1 MSPCVSKCVSNLA
14 AYTFFARC
22 HSADTCGTNGLPL
35 TPNSISIFGLAQ
47 FLKSINHPNLCDFIE
62 IIRGKHERTI
72 IVSEYVGEPLTERL
86 PVSYNTSLQ
95 IFKQIVAGLD
105 HIHKQGFVH
114 HNLEPENILVDSE
127 NRVKL
132 FNYGLFYITNSGS
145 YVSFPIGNVRY
156 MSPERLLGGKNNIK
170 SDVWSVGIIMVELI
184 FQVTLWGNL
193 KIAQIVRKVLS
204 LCNTKNVLEKIAREH
219 KFYDKYQE
227 LDETLIG
234 LLESCLAISVKERVL
249 PEEILK
255 CAIFE
260 DIPGYREREKSS
272 NLLLRCPLKQIYY
285 LWQLA
290 GGDVQSELKKEGLI
304 RTEAP
309 ILLMPS
315 VILLNGRICGSP
327 RSQSHLFDN
336 RIVHLS
342 LANLTER
349 LSKINKLAYYPLIH
363 TDTSHLSFYK
373 QIKDKEEY
381 LPLVIREKDTE
392 YQFHR
397 VVLFKRLLMG
407 YPFTRD
413 LIVQEAQKDIP
424 PFLRGE
430 VWACL
435 LGVLDNTG
443 CYEKIDKVTP
453 TSTDRQI
460 EVDIPRCHQYDELL
474 SSPVGHRKLKRL
486 LKAWVTSHQLLYVY
500 WQGLDS
506 LTAPFLYLNFNNEE
520 KAFLSLYRFIPKY
533 LHWFFLKD
541 NSAVIKEYLS
551 KFSQLTTFHEPQ
563 LAKHL
568 ATINFIPELFAIP
581 WFLTMFSH
589 VFPLHKIIHL
599 WDKLML
605 GDHSYPLF
613 IGISVLKQLKNTLLS
628 SGFNECILLFSD
640 LPDIVMETCVIDS
653 QKLYTSTPKSLAYR
667 KHVLHEQE
675 PSQFDIQ
682 DIELE
687 DLKREMCPRI
697 STNDLVELHLS
708 SPDRLTV
715 IDLRNSTDF
724 RRAHLANSLNIPFT
738 SVLLGDTRLS
748 ALGIPNLE
756 TMLNNRVVVIVS
768 LVHEN
773 AILFSNF
780 LVDCGVSGVCILHR
794 GFNVL
799 HSFCPN
805 VLETSQ

>member
-1 MSPCVSKCVSNLA
+1 MSPCVSKCGSNLA
-14 AYTFFARC
+14 AYTFFARS

-47 FLKSINHPNLCDFIE
+47 FLKTINHPNLCEFVD

-72 IVSEYVGEPLTERL
+72 IVSECVGEPLSQRL
-86 PVSYNTSLQ
+86 PLSAEVSLQ
-95 IFKQIVAGLD
+95 IFHQVAAGLD
-105 HIHKQGFVH
+105 HIHQQGLVH
-114 HNLEPENILVDSE
+114 HNVEPENILLDGAH
-127 NRVKL
+127 RVKL

-156 MSPERLLGGKNNIK
+156 MSPERLLGGRNNIK
-170 SDVWSVGIIMVELI
+170 SDVWSLGIIMVELF
-184 FQVTLWGNL
+184 FQINLWGNL
-193 KIAQIVRKVLS
+193 KIAQIIRKILS

-219 KFYDKYQE
+219 KFHDKYLE
-227 LDETLIG
+227 MDGGIRD
-234 LLESCLAISVKERVL
+234 LLESCLSISV
-249 PEEILK
+249 
-255 CAIFE
+255 
-260 DIPGYREREKSS
+260 RERFLPGDVLNHEIFKELPPLEEKKKPS

-290 GGDVQSELKKEGLI
+290 GGDVQAELKKEGLI

-309 ILLMPS
+309 ILLMPN
-315 VILLNGRICGSP
+315 VILLNGRVCGSP
-327 RSQSHLFDN
+327 KSQSHLFDN

-342 LANLTER
+342 LGNLNER
-349 LSKINKLAYYPLIH
+349 LSKISKLAYYPLIH
-363 TDTSHLSFYK
+363 TDTTHLSLFRK
-373 QIKDKEEY
+373 KEEREEY

-397 VVLFKRLLMG
+397 VVLFRRLLVG

-413 LIVQEAQKDIP
+413 LIVKEAQKDIP
-424 PFLRGE
+424 PLLRGE

-443 CYEKIDKVTP
+443 IYEKIDKVTA

-486 LKAWVTSHQLLYVY
+486 LKAWVTSHPQYVY

-520 KAFLSLYRFIPKY
+520 RAFLSLYKFIPKY

-568 ATINFIPELFAIP
+568 TTINFIPELFAIP

-605 GDHSYPLF
+605 GDSSYPLF
-613 IGISVLKQLKNTLLS
+613 IGISILKQLKNTLLS

-653 QKLYTSTPKSLAYR
+653 QKLYLCTPKSLTYR
-667 KHVLHEQE
+667 KYVSRERD
-675 PSQFDIQ
+675 PGQFDVQ

-697 STNDLVELHLS
+697 SANDLVDLLQNN
-708 SPDRLTV
+708 PNRLCV

-724 RRAHLANSLNIPFT
+724 RRAHLANSINIPFT
-738 SVLLGDTRLS
+738 SVLLGDKRLS
-748 ALGIPNLE
+748 ALGVSNLE
-756 TMLNNRVVVIVS
+756 ASVSNHVVVIVS
-768 LVHEN
+768 SLHEN

-780 LVDCGVSGVCILHR
+780 LIDCGVSGVCILHC
-794 GFNVL
+794 GFNIL

>member
-35 TPNSISIFGLAQ
+35 TPNSIAIVGLAQ
-47 FLKSINHPNLCDFIE
+47 FLKSINHPNLCEFIE

-72 IVSEYVGEPLTERL
+72 VVSEYVGEPLAERL
-86 PVSYNTSLQ
+86 PVSSTACLQ
-95 IFKQIVAGLD
+95 IFRQIAAGLD
-105 HIHKQGFVH
+105 HIHNLGFVH
-114 HNLEPENILVDSE
+114 HNLEPENILLDAE

-132 FNYGLFYITNSGS
+132 FNYGLHYVTNSGS

-156 MSPERLLGGKNNIK
+156 MSPERLLGSKNNIK
-170 SDVWSVGIIMVELI
+170 SDVWSLGIIMVEII
-184 FQVTLWGNL
+184 FQVTLWSNL
-193 KIAQIVRKVLS
+193 KIAQIIRKVLS
-204 LCNTKNVLEKIAREH
+204 LCNTDSVLEKIAREQ
-219 KFYDKYQE
+219 KFFDKYQE
-227 LDETLIG
+227 LDESVRN
-234 LLESCLAISVKERVL
+234 LLESCLCISVENRLL
-249 PEEILK
+249 PEEILNH
-255 CAIFE
+255 AVFE
-260 DIPGYREREKSS
+260 DVPMTKERDKPGA
-272 NLLLRCPLKQIYY
+272 LLLRCPLKQIYY

-290 GGDVQSELKKEGLI
+290 GGDVQAELKKEGLI

-309 ILLMPS
+309 ILVMPS

-336 RIVHLS
+336 RVVHLS

-349 LSKINKLAYYPLIH
+349 LSKISKLAYYPLIH
-363 TDTSHLSFYK
+363 TNTAFLDFYRK
-373 QIKDKEEY
+373 GEKKEEY

-397 VVLFKRLLMG
+397 VVLFRRLLKG

-413 LIVQEAQKDIP
+413 LIMAEAQKDIP
-424 PFLRGE
+424 PLLRGQ
-430 VWACL
+430 VWACV

-443 CYEKIDKVTP
+443 CYEKIDKATP

-460 EVDIPRCHQYDELL
+460 EVDIPRCHQYDEFL

-486 LKAWVTSHQLLYVY
+486 LKAWVTSHTQYVY

-520 KAFLSLYRFIPKY
+520 RAFHSLYKFIPKY

-551 KFSQLTTFHEPQ
+551 KFSQLTTFHEPV

-568 ATINFIPELFAIP
+568 VTINFIPELFAIP

-653 QKLYTSTPKSLAYR
+653 QKLYVSTPKSLAYR
-667 KHVLHEQE
+667 KFVLHEKE
-675 PSQFDIQ
+675 LGQFDVQ
-682 DIELE
+682 DVELE

-697 STNDLVELHLS
+697 SANDLVDLHLN
-708 SPDRLTV
+708 SPDRLIV
-715 IDLRNSTDF
+715 IDLRNSADF
-724 RRAHLANSLNIPFT
+724 RRAHLTNSLNIPFT

-748 ALGIPNLE
+748 ALGTPNLE
-756 TMLNNRVVVIVS
+756 AILANRVVAIVS
-768 LVHEN
+768 SVHEN

-805 VLETSQ
+805 VLKTSQ

>member
-1 MSPCVSKCVSNLA
+1 MSPCVSNCTSNLA

-47 FLKSINHPNLCDFIE
+47 FLKSINHPNLCEFID

-72 IVSEYVGEPLTERL
+72 IVSEYVGEPLSARL
-86 PVSYNTSLQ
+86 PPSLDATLQ
-95 IFKQIVAGLD
+95 IFQQIVAGLD

-114 HNLEPENILVDSE
+114 HNLEPENILLDSE
-127 NRVKL
+127 NRLKL
-132 FNYGLFYITNSGS
+132 FNFGLFYITNSGS

-156 MSPERLLGGKNNIK
+156 MSPERLLGSKNNIK
-170 SDVWSVGIIMVELI
+170 SDVWSLGIIIVELV
-184 FQVTLWGNL
+184 FHVTLWSNL
-193 KIAQIVRKVLS
+193 KIAQIIRKILS

-219 KFYDKYQE
+219 KFYEKYQE
-227 LDETLIG
+227 LQEPLRN
-234 LLESCLAISVKERVL
+234 LLESCLAISVKERPL
-249 PEEILK
+249 PGEILQHE
-255 CAIFE
+255 IFE
-260 DIPGYREREKSS
+260 NIPALKAQEKPS

-290 GGDVQSELKKEGLI
+290 GGDVQAELKKEGLI

-309 ILLMPS
+309 ILVMPS
-315 VILLNGRICGSP
+315 VILLNGRVCGSP

-342 LANLTER
+342 LVNLTER

-363 TDTSHLSFYK
+363 TNTSHLSFYQK
-373 QIKDKEEY
+373 KNKKEEY
-381 LPLVIREKDTE
+381 LPLVIREKDIE

-397 VVLFKRLLMG
+397 VVLFRRLLQG

-413 LIVQEAQKDIP
+413 LIVAEAQKDIP
-424 PFLRGE
+424 PFLRGQ
-430 VWACL
+430 VWACI
-435 LGVLDNTG
+435 LGVLDNTES
-443 CYEKIDKVTP
+443 YEKVDKATP

-474 SSPVGHRKLKRL
+474 SSPVGHKKLKRL
-486 LKAWVTSHQLLYVY
+486 LKAWVTSHTQYVY

-520 KAFLSLYRFIPKY
+520 RAFLSLYRFIPKY

-541 NSAVIKEYLS
+541 NSAIIKEYLS
-551 KFSQLTTFHEPQ
+551 KFSQLTIFHEPV

-568 ATINFIPELFAIP
+568 ATISFIPELFAIP

-613 IGISVLKQLKNTLLS
+613 IGISVLKQLKSTLLV

-653 QKLYTSTPKSLAYR
+653 QKLYMSTPKSLAYR
-667 KHVLHEQE
+667 KYVLHEKD
-675 PSQFDIQ
+675 PGQFDVQ

-697 STNDLVELHLS
+697 SANDLVHLHLNE
-708 SPDRLTV
+708 PDRLAV
-715 IDLRNSTDF
+715 LDLRNAVDF
-724 RRAHLANSLNIPFT
+724 RRAHLPRSINIPFT

-748 ALGIPNLE
+748 ALGVPNLDALL
-756 TMLNNRVVVIVS
+756 TNRVVVIVS
-768 LVHEN
+768 SVHEN

-780 LVDCGVSGVCILHR
+780 LVDCGISGVCLLHR
-794 GFNVL
+794 GFNIL